1 MFGHIHCKTAL
12 IFFVGFFLLCVS
24 SKSIADSFIYH
35 QSASFHYGKAY
46 YSNEKP
52 AIDSTVQ
59 FNRTSHSM
67 KANQLL
73 AGCLAGTALAVAG
86 GYLGIY
92 LDTAPGPYDDMPH
105 LGAVLIGGSAG
116 LIIGSTLG
124 VYLVGRKFGAN
135 GTLFA
140 TMNGCI
146 LGYVVGSGIT
156 LLTGFGA
163 WPFFFI
169 SPSAGAL
176 VGYLMSNNS
185 HSNQALLD
193 LKNKQLSFGIPFPRV
208 AWNNASMGITYNVR
222 LVKILF

>member
-1 MFGHIHCKTAL
+1 MEVMKMFGHKHCKTAL
-12 IFFVGFFLLCVS
+12 IFFVGFFLLGVS

-35 QSASFHYGKAY
+35 QPASFHYKKVY

-52 AIDSTVQ
+52 GIDSTVQ

-124 VYLVGRKFGAN
+124 KKFGCQFRGFNDCPIQICGRVVAD
-135 GTLFA
+135 
-140 TMNGCI
+140 I
-146 LGYVVGSGIT
+146 LGNTIHRCNQ
-156 LLTGFGA
+156 
-163 WPFFFI
+163 FFF
-169 SPSAGAL
+169 
-176 VGYLMSNNS
+176 
-185 HSNQALLD
+185 
-193 LKNKQLSFGIPFPRV
+193 
-208 AWNNASMGITYNVR
+208 
-222 LVKILF
+222 